1 MLAHSTAHCGA
12 NPHANGRYCSAQRVS
27 NLHCRPPNTNVGLSS
42 TLKKDIASA
51 RLQQRGFL
59 RQLQVAASVA
69 TQQKLGRN
77 SKRLSEIKKVL
88 TKDFKSGQYLVTGNL
103 TEDIYTRFC
112 RISDPT
118 GVIWGIK
125 LYRFIIANLFDPQD
139 SSIQLKNISI
149 TGPANIEAVWAKEGF
164 LQLPW
169 RPYLTRQEGKT
180 IYTINQAGMIC
191 DHKQIWT
198 NMTALQGIKLA
209 LTPSKQLQ

>member
-1 MLAHSTAHCGA
+1 MESLVASSLVAVTACKD
-12 NPHANGRYCSAQRVS
+12 CSDS
-27 NLHCRPPNTNVGLSS
+27 IEL
-42 TLKKDIASA
+42 
-51 RLQQRGFL
+51 
-59 RQLQVAASVA
+59 
-69 TQQKLGRN
+69 LG
-77 SKRLSEIKKVL
+77 
-88 TKDFKSGQYLVTGNL
+88 
-103 TEDIYTRFC
+103 C

-180 IYTINQAGMIC
+180 VSCGIHSIHCDSAESMIIASALFRAGLFDPQRFLLRSVLHAAETWWLYCNMRV
-191 DHKQIWT
+191 DH
-198 NMTALQGIKLA
+198 
-209 LTPSKQLQ
+209 TPVFFSYNSFN